1 MLTTLL
7 ISTLESAFS
16 HAIKYQ
22 ITNHKRWTELYEK
35 PILLHLEQPKI
46 SFYFIIHADQIT
58 LRKAREH
65 ETVTVSMTTTLS
77 ALLQT
82 LQGKRVKDR
91 IQIQG
96 QNQIATLLSKYIQ
109 SFEPNYEDMLAPFIG
124 KSLAYGMTSQIK
136 QACQKIQQD
145 KKNFGHSAGNYIQ
158 HELNL
163 SPSKQA
169 AQRFYAEVDSL
180 SNQIDLM
187 EAKLRRL
194 EKKGHRDE

>member
-1 MLTTLL
+1 MLTRLL

-16 HAIKYQ
+16 HAIKHQ

-46 SFYFIIHADQIT
+46 SFYFIIHSDKIT
-58 LRKAREH
+58 LRKANEH

-77 ALLQT
+77 ALLQS
-82 LQGKRVKDR
+82 LQGKRTKDQ

-96 QNQIATLLSKYIQ
+96 QNHIATLLSKYIH
-109 SFEPNYEDMLAPFIG
+109 SFKPNYEDMLEPLIG
-124 KSLAYGMTSQIK
+124 KSMAYGMTSQIK
-136 QACQKIQQD
+136 KACEKI
-145 KKNFGHSAGNYIQ
+145 KKDGDNLKHSTGDYIQ

-169 AQRFYAEVDSL
+169 AKKFYTEVDTL
-180 SNQIDLM
+180 HNQIDLL
-187 EAKLRRL
+187 EAKLRKL
-194 EKKGHRDE
+194 EEERIPR